1 MANEEKINQLLN
13 STMSAVNLQEE
24 FLAQLQRERR
34 PVTIIMAN
42 GHQMRGTI
50 TGADQFTIQVESG
63 GKRQL
68 VYKSALSTIV
78 GEAGT

>member
-1 MANEEKINQLLN
+1 M
-13 STMSAVNLQEE
+13 NLQEE
-24 FLAQLQRERR
+24 FLARLQGKQQ

-42 GHQMRGTI
+42 SFQMRGTI
-50 TGADQFTIQVESG
+50 IGADQFTILVESG

-78 GEAGT
+78 GEAGA

>member
-1 MANEEKINQLLN
+1 M
-13 STMSAVNLQEE
+13 NLQEE
-24 FLAQLQRERR
+24 FLAQLQRKQQ

-42 GHQMRGTI
+42 GFQMRGTI
-50 TGADQFTIQVESG
+50 IGADQVTILVESG

-78 GEAGT
+78 GEAGA

>member
-1 MANEEKINQLLN
+1 MYGGFCVVCWAGKRPKHKQKGAPHNEQ
-13 STMSAVNLQEE
+13 
-24 FLAQLQRERR
+24 

-42 GHQMRGTI
+42 GFQMRGTI
-50 TGADQFTIQVESG
+50 IGADQFTILVESG

-78 GEAGT
+78 GEAGA

>member
-1 MANEEKINQLLN
+1 M
-13 STMSAVNLQEE
+13 NLQEE

-34 PVTIIMAN
+34 PVTIITAN
-42 GHQMRGTI
+42 GFQMRGTI
-50 TGADQFTIQVESG
+50 TGADQFTILVESG

-78 GEAGT
+78 GEAGE

>member
-1 MANEEKINQLLN
+1 
-13 STMSAVNLQEE
+13 MSAVNLQEE

-34 PVTIIMAN
+34 SVTIIMAN
-42 GHQMRGTI
+42 GFQMRGTI
-50 TGADQFTIQVESG
+50 TGADQFTILVESG

-78 GEAGT
+78 GEEGT

>member
-34 PVTIIMAN
+34 
-42 GHQMRGTI
+42 RGTI